1 MAWNLTTILA
11 SGVIIGGVTI
21 GTLTFTES
29 QGLTDI
35 RNTASSFKDKITNLD
50 TSLSNWKLSF
60 NNLKAEAT
68 SKIQD
73 ANTKLQQ
80 KLSEIASLQ
89 SQIADLQSQV
99 SSGASNSDVLQQEIE
114 RLNSELTRANSEV
127 SQLQADI
134 EAMKT
139 QVGTTGDTVE
149 ASPDATLPAVDEATS
164 PTGTTGTETTT
175 PPASEP
181 APTDY
186 MSWFDTT
193 QQTQIN
199 NMSLSPI
206 TDISVKPNGTG
217 GTNVIAV
224 STTNTN
230 FVTAIGS
237 PTNQTNFKN
246 SIKPTIETHLGVTA
260 NSMDVYF
267 YVNGTLKEIAYK
279 GGTWASK

>member
-1 MAWNLTTILA
+1 MAWNITNILA
-11 SGVIIGGVTI
+11 SGIVIGGIGI

-50 TSLSNWKLSF
+50 NSLSNWKASF
-60 NNLKAEAT
+60 NTLKADAT
-68 SKIQD
+68 SKIND
-73 ANTKLQQ
+73 ANTKLQA

-99 SSGASNSDVLQQEIE
+99 SSGAENSDVLQQEIE

-139 QVGTTGDTVE
+139 EVGTTGDTVE

-164 PTGTTGTETTT
+164 PTGTTETTT

-186 MSWFDTT
+186 NTWFSTT
-193 QQTQIN
+193 QQTQLN

-230 FVTAIGS
+230 FPTAIGS
-237 PTNQTNFKN
+237 PTNQSNFTN

-267 YVNGTLKEIAYK
+267 YVNGTLKEIQYK
-279 GGTWASK
+279 NNTWQAK